1 MQFILDACTV
11 IHLLQADIVKGGKD
25 TFQINHNFFSLLKKL
40 KCEIVIINRV
50 QDEVRKNF
58 SANLSSLEEQ
68 KLLEAYINHHL
79 PNYIDHK
86 DNDYIELLD
95 FVKSANNYTDDNG
108 ELHCATYALYKAR
121 YEDESLYQTNFFT
134 DDDGASADFMGFYQ
148 ANAIGNILAT
158 VDLLAV
164 LYHQGL
170 IARSVVMEFA
180 LNLKKLY
187 VADVHNLLQ
196 LIDQAEIS
204 GGITGTQEQAL
215 LRILRELV
223 DKTAFGDISQKVLL
237 SKSYPS
243 IKRNNSTLDK
253 LLNKVILSDYK
264 KLAVINKKIKQLQR
278 LMWSL
283 KDEVA

>member
-25 TFQINHNFFSLLKKL
+25 NFLINHNFFSLLKKL
-40 KCEIVIINRV
+40 NCEIVIINKV

-68 KLLEAYINHHL
+68 KLLEAYISHHL

-86 DNDYIELLD
+86 DNDYMGFLG

-170 IARSVVMEFA
+170 IAKSVVMEFA

-187 VADVHNLLQ
+187 IADVHNLLQ
-196 LIDQAEIS
+196 LIDQAKFS
-204 GGITGTQEQAL
+204 GGITGTKEHAL
-215 LRILRELV
+215 LSTLTELIN
-223 DKTAFGDISQKVLL
+223 KTAFEDISEKILQSKV
-237 SKSYPS
+237 YPS
-243 IKRNNSTLDK
+243 FKRNNHSLDK
-253 LLNKVILSDYK
+253 LLNKVVIADYK
-264 KLAVINKKIKQLQR
+264 KIAVIDQKINQLKN

-283 KDEVA
+283 DDVA